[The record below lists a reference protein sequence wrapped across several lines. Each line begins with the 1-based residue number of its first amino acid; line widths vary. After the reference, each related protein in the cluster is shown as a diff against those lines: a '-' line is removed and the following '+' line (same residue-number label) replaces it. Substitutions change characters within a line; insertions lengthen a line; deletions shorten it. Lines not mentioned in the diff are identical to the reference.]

1 MLFDMGKYTDIPD
14 KELIKLAN
22 GGDKEACMELSIRF
36 REGTLMLAQNF
47 SKAEYWRKQAVDASD
62 YAGEVYFE
70 DGIDGETEYV
80 EYLNDNSVMQNDN
93 NNWAITP
100 NKDKHE
106 YVIGIDFGHG
116 ETSAAFCPIGW
127 GLDPGE
133 LEVVKDID
141 FGSNRKVI
149 PSAIN
154 IQANDDAFIGD
165 SAFSPERLK
174 KADVEVCFKQKP
186 TDINGEKEKLM
197 IRYMH
202 EVYSLIKEKNA
213 ALFNDNNHL
222 VYIATPSGWDQK
234 TKNLYGQMAAK
245 AGLPIAGVTSE
256 SRAAFVKAQQDVSS
270 GLPQYID
277 QGAIVFDM

>member
-165 SAFSPERLK
+165 SAF
-174 KADVEVCFKQKP
+174 
-186 TDINGEKEKLM
+186 
-197 IRYMH
+197 
-202 EVYSLIKEKNA
+202 
-213 ALFNDNNHL
+213 
-222 VYIATPSGWDQK
+222 
-234 TKNLYGQMAAK
+234 
-245 AGLPIAGVTSE
+245 LPKG
-256 SRAAFVKAQQDVSS
+256 
-270 GLPQYID
+270 
-277 QGAIVFDM
+277 